1 MSARRAAPGQAGE
14 LVARGLRVY
23 GDQPFGGRIAPA
35 NTVEQV
41 LDLLG
46 EDLSN
51 VVLLTEQASASA
63 IGPILPGVAGVLCTR
78 GGASAHLA
86 IVSRGLQLP
95 CVVQLECERDLD
107 PGMQVSV
114 DGDGRVWL
122 R

>member
-1 MSARRAAPGQAGE
+1 MSAPGAAREPAGE
-14 LVARGLRVY
+14 LVGRGLRVY
-23 GDQPFGGRIAPA
+23 GEEPFSGRIAPA
-35 NTVEQV
+35 NTVKQV
-41 LDLLG
+41 LDLLS
-46 EDLSN
+46 EDLSS
-51 VVLLTEQASASA
+51 VILLTEQASASA

-78 GGASAHLA
+78 GGTSAHLA

-107 PGMQVSV
+107 PGTQVSV